1 MRSRYFIILIA
12 SELIFSNVAAKAPS
26 DVHDGW
32 SLVASMELEAIGRG
46 LPVLALGNPNWP
58 QHLSERIAN
67 PRAFIGGKAELGA
80 TNANGW
86 RFATLARAESWL
98 KANADAVELAAL
110 DTTRSDPVK
119 ARQYNF
125 FAQTQ
130 SWQGEGI
137 KIGTPWMNLN
147 SSGLWQWQTDV
158 QLLRLKKLQL
168 NEIFGNVTYQGSGNY
183 NFDALSQRSNSRIT
197 DQFLGSSDTT
207 GMGAS
212 LSFAVK
218 GQISSAWKIELSADD
233 LLSKLQWAN
242 LATDK
247 STLNSQVTSRVAD
260 GSLDYGPLIKGQKSV
275 LPITA
280 QIGTTW
286 QTKVAWSMSESFG
299 QAGSLTFRSLRK
311 SEINQTWLGWD
322 GELLSTSNS
331 RWRIEIEPT
340 INAAMLDMILG
351 AFKISLATDFKGGDS
366 QYSRVQFGWQSK
378 F

>member
-1 MRSRYFIILIA
+1 
-12 SELIFSNVAAKAPS
+12 
-26 DVHDGW
+26 
-32 SLVASMELEAIGRG
+32 
-46 LPVLALGNPNWP
+46 
-58 QHLSERIAN
+58 
-67 PRAFIGGKAELGA
+67 
-80 TNANGW
+80 
-86 RFATLARAESWL
+86 
-98 KANADAVELAAL
+98 
-110 DTTRSDPVK
+110 
-119 ARQYNF
+119 
-125 FAQTQ
+125 
-130 SWQGEGI
+130 
-137 KIGTPWMNLN
+137 
-147 SSGLWQWQTDV
+147 
-158 QLLRLKKLQL
+158 
-168 NEIFGNVTYQGSGNY
+168 
-183 NFDALSQRSNSRIT
+183 
-197 DQFLGSSDTT
+197 
-207 GMGAS
+207 MGAS